1 MYAHVRDFVQHDRAR
16 EWLDSALTTGRI
28 GFPWQSVV
36 TFVRLVTNPR
46 IFDRPEPTADAW
58 RQVEA
63 WLDAEPAWIPLP
75 TEQHRTILGR
85 LLADTDARANLVH
98 DAHLAALAIEH
109 GLAVVSTDGDFARF
123 PDLRW
128 IDPLR
133 HQPQ

>member
-36 TFVRLVTNPR
+36 AFVRLVTNPR
-46 IFDRPEPTADAW
+46 IFDRPEPTDDAW